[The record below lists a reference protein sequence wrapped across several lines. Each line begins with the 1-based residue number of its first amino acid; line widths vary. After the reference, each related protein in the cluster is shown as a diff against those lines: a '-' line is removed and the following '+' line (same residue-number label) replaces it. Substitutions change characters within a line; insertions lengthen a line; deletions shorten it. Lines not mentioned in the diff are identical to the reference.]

1 MKMVVM
7 LCQEGTYGEFLLECY
22 TEARFENGFIKKP
35 YNQ

>member
-7 LCQEGTYGEFLLECY
+7 LCREVTYADFLFEYY
-22 TEARFENGFIKKP
+22 TEARPERGFIKKP